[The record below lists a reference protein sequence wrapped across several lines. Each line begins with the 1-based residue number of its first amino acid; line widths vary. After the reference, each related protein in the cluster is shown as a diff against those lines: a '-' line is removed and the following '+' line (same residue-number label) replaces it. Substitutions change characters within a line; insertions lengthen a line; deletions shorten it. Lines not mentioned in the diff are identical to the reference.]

1 MPGGDKMR
9 FLSDLEQL
17 KKKIN
22 AYMNIG
28 VMNKDITE
36 E

>member
-1 MPGGDKMR
+1 MR

-17 KKKIN
+17 KKIN